1 MYIYICLSVPTMR
14 RLPFSYTNVKKTIFS
29 KMCRCGS
36 KLGLIGKGGG
46 GSKIF
51 RRGDRLIKDEEKG
64 W

>member
-14 RLPFSYTNVKKTIFS
+14 RLPFSYTNLKKTIFS

-46 GSKIF
+46 DQRF
-51 RRGDRLIKDEEKG
+51 LEEG
-64 W
+64 IV